1 MKPAVF
7 LTGATGFLGM
17 EVLARLLEAGDREV
31 LALVRASDDAA
42 AEQRLDGVLATLWDD
57 PAPYRERVTAVRGEL
72 TQPGLGLDDR
82 RDEIAERTHAVL
94 HCAASISF
102 DLPLPEARAINVDG
116 TSRVLDFAIDAQAR
130 GGLERFLH
138 VSTAYVSGRH
148 EGAFRERQLDTGQ
161 SFRNTYEQTKAD
173 AELIVAM
180 ARELGPAIARP
191 SIVMGES
198 DSGWTPAFNVLY
210 WPLQAFSRGLF
221 KELPALPTGRVDIVP
236 VDYVANSLV
245 HLLDRREAGVFNLVA
260 GRNASTVDELTTL
273 ASEYFNKPLPPFV
286 EPIDPD
292 GSDDHD
298 SVYVPYFDMR
308 VVFDDA
314 RARSVLVPA
323 GIEAPPIREYFGK
336 LMEYAQT
343 AKLGEEGAHARGRA
357 GTLRGAGRH
366 LSSKGHKLG

>member
-1 MKPAVF
+1 VKPAVF

-31 LALVRASDDAA
+31 LALVRAPDDAA
-42 AEQRLDGVLATLWDD
+42 AEGRLDGVLSTLWDD
-57 PAPYRERVTAVRGEL
+57 PAPYRERVSAVRGEL
-72 TQPGLGLDDR
+72 TQPGLGLGDR
-82 RDEIAERTHAVL
+82 RDEVAERTHAVL

-116 TSRVLDFAIDAQAR
+116 TSRVLDFALEAQGR

-173 AELIVAM
+173 AEQIVAL
-180 ARELGPAIARP
+180 ARELRPAIARP

-198 DSGWTPAFNVLY
+198 DTGWTPAFNVLY
-210 WPLQAFSRGLF
+210 WPMQAFARGLF
-221 KELPALPTGRVDIVP
+221 KELPALPSGRVDIVP
-236 VDYVANSLV
+236 VDYVADSLIC
-245 HLLDRREAGVFNLVA
+245 LLGRREAGVFNLVA
-260 GRNASTVDELTTL
+260 GRNASTVDELTRL
-273 ASEYFNKPLPPFV
+273 ASEYFGKPVPPFV
-286 EPIDPD
+286 DPVDPD
-292 GSDDHD
+292 ADDHD

-323 GIEAPPIREYFGK
+323 GIEAPPLRDYFSMLMDYATTVRWGKKGITRE
-336 LMEYAQT
+336 A
-343 AKLGEEGAHARGRA
+343 ARARVA
-357 GTLRGAGRH
+357 ELAAT
-366 LSSKGHKLG
+366 